1 MINYFCA
8 TPPYQKI
15 FSFCDDVVP
24 YRHIIKHNIAES
36 CQAFPL
42 LHFITKNLVQ
52 NVILKLNL
60 LKLVYILRINIKMT
74 LEEIKK
80 LLYVLKEND
89 NPFVKFFT
97 QTSLH
102 LQLLSI
108 IYLNHVQGTKDNFEK
123 ILTKINKRLGSRS
136 TLLKCLKDGVELGFI
151 KREESTTDRRI
162 VHYSLFEE
170 RLKELDDYWREA
182 NEELLQQE
190 RKLR

>member
-1 MINYFCA
+1 MNKVSVM
-8 TPPYQKI
+8 TWYQKMI
-15 FSFCDDVVP
+15 LFCNDGFTD
-24 YRHIIKHNIAES
+24 RHIIKHNIAES

-42 LHFITKNLVQ
+42 FHFTTKNLVQ
-52 NVILKLNL
+52 NIILKLNL
-60 LKLVYILRINIKMT
+60 FKIVLLLRIIFKMT

-108 IYLNHVQGTKDNFEK
+108 FYLNHVQDNKDNFEK

-151 KREESTTDRRI
+151 KREECTTDRRI
-162 VHYSLFEE
+162 VHYSLFKEK
-170 RLKELDDYWREA
+170 LKEFDDYWRDA
-182 NEELLQQE
+182 NEKLLQQE